1 MGGRVTD
8 LFHPFVVKMKCSN
21 VGSGRLIGPET
32 PLILCFISPLS
43 PPSGESLF
51 FSLRRKMEIQKIC
64 SSFLNLGTARLVL
77 LNLLCAVLWLSFP
90 QTIWNLPDL
99 SRKFLTSNSG
109 IYFYGQPMDVDYKKE
124 TEKSL

>member
-1 MGGRVTD
+1 MSNWARDTLNS
-8 LFHPFVVKMKCSN
+8 LFHFPSFSPFR
-21 VGSGRLIGPET
+21 GELIFQLEKKDGNP
-32 PLILCFISPLS
+32 
-43 PPSGESLF
+43 
-51 FSLRRKMEIQKIC
+51 KKVC
-64 SSFLNLGTARLVL
+64 SSFLNRRTTRLVL
-77 LNLLCAVLWLSFP
+77 PNLLCAVLWLSFP

>member
-51 FSLRRKMEIQKIC
+51 FSLRRKMEIQKR
-64 SSFLNLGTARLVL
+64 FAH
-77 LNLLCAVLWLSFP
+77 LS
-90 QTIWNLPDL
+90 
-99 SRKFLTSNSG
+99 
-109 IYFYGQPMDVDYKKE
+109 
-124 TEKSL
+124 